1 MASPDFFEG
10 FRKFCYLGV
19 ALFPPEVFH
28 EAIRLYPLVSPF
40 FAAPFFASVFH
51 SLTGSFLAVPSS
63 SLLTFYLPGIHKK
76 SVAIWGVVSPLSKI
90 LLRFGGL
97 SKNLLRLEG
106 LLRSRGWFLLRLGW
120 LFSWSL
126 AIDRAL
132 NPVAILGD
140 NKIGRASA
148 LPAR

>member
-1 MASPDFFEG
+1 MKQFASIRSFP
-10 FRKFCYLGV
+10 
-19 ALFPPEVFH
+19 LF
-28 EAIRLYPLVSPF
+28 SP
-40 FAAPFFASVFH
+40 PFFASVFH

-63 SLLTFYLPGIHKK
+63 SLLTFYLLVSIK
-76 SVAIWGVVSPLSKI
+76 S
-90 LLRFGGL
+90 
-97 SKNLLRLEG
+97 LLRLEG
-106 LLRSRGWFLLRLGW
+106 LLRSRGWFLLHLGW